1 MAILWCFFSQKGKTV
16 KDMGYPSKGT
26 SLQRRLGV
34 ARVVEGFHSFT
45 CTPTRLSTNGMNH
58 TRGQNVSDLTQS
70 CWLCMQSGAG
80 QWLSMD
86 SEIIMKNGEP
96 IGTQGPTGHYV
107 LLDAHFEL
115 PSGILQL

>member
-1 MAILWCFFSQKGKTV
+1 MEHNL
-16 KDMGYPSKGT
+16 
-26 SLQRRLGV
+26 LGGGHNHNN
-34 ARVVEGFHSFT
+34 VVVICE
-45 CTPTRLSTNGMNH
+45 
-58 TRGQNVSDLTQS
+58 QD
-70 CWLCMQSGAG
+70 GAG

-115 PSGILQL
+115 PSGMLLLPIASPALVCLLQSLFVCLFALPISSDRQHCLEVSGKIIRTILRCIVY